1 MLFCKDAICRP
12 LKESYVVMSN
22 EDSFVYPVL
31 STISH
36 QQLTAIMMELSQ
48 RVVAV
53 HHVDEMFF
61 WLARIISQHLDV
73 AVVEFW
79 TKQAN
84 SIGDFSLDLR
94 AVACQ
99 GGEVPERL
107 IANDAVR
114 MIIEG
119 IHHDHRGF
127 WLKSV
132 VDLFTP
138 YQATLLSRYG
148 LGYCSS
154 YLLKSAALLP
164 PQKNDFSAGKI
175 ATPLVLGV
183 LLFLEHPPSQR
194 LLLGI
199 GHILERALT
208 VAKKQGL
215 LFATENG
222 EAITTSSNHAPLQ
235 QQPPLRLA
243 DLVPRHARSTN
254 KNTNSAKM
262 GNLDEELA
270 ELPNRQT
277 RQVYAAIDGQ
287 RTVAELASFT
297 HLSIEEIRASIRI
310 LTLRHRVRLYEPG
323 GLLVDSAC
331 YLNQC

>member
-1 MLFCKDAICRP
+1 
-12 LKESYVVMSN
+12 VVNN
-22 EDSFVYPVL
+22 EDPFVYPIP
-31 STISH
+31 STISS
-36 QQLTAIMMELSQ
+36 QQVATIMVELSQ
-48 RVVAV
+48 YVVSM

-79 TKQAN
+79 TRQAN

-99 GGEVPERL
+99 GSEVPERL
-107 IANDAVR
+107 VVNDAVR
-114 MIIEG
+114 MVIED
-119 IHHDHRGF
+119 IENERRGF

-132 VDLFTP
+132 VDLFSP

-175 ATPLVLGV
+175 ATPLMLGV

-194 LLLGI
+194 MLLGI
-199 GHILERALT
+199 GHILERALAI
-208 VAKKQGL
+208 AKKQGL
-215 LFATENG
+215 LFAVANAELV
-222 EAITTSSNHAPLQ
+222 ATSSNNVSRQ
-235 QQPPLRLA
+235 QQRHLGLS
-243 DLVPRHARSTN
+243 DLVPRHVQDRNDART
-254 KNTNSAKM
+254 
-262 GNLDEELA
+262 GNLGEESVG
-270 ELPNRQT
+270 LPNRQT

-287 RTVAELASFT
+287 RSVAELASFT
-297 HLSIEEIRASIRI
+297 HLSVEEIRASIRI
-310 LTLRHRVRLYEPG
+310 LLMRHRVRLYEPG
-323 GLLVDSAC
+323 GLPVDSAR
-331 YLNQC
+331 YLYGH

>member
-1 MLFCKDAICRP
+1 
-12 LKESYVVMSN
+12 MSN
-22 EDSFVYPVL
+22 EDSFIYPVP

-48 RVVAV
+48 QVVAV
-53 HHVDEMFF
+53 DHVDDLFF

-119 IHHDHRGF
+119 IQHDHRGF
-127 WLKSV
+127 WLKPV
-132 VDLFTP
+132 IDLFTP

-164 PQKNDFSAGKI
+164 PQKKISSSGKI

-194 LLLGI
+194 LLLSI

-208 VAKKQGL
+208 VAKQQGL
-215 LFATENG
+215 LFATANVETMT
-222 EAITTSSNHAPLQ
+222 ASSNHISLQ
-235 QQPPLRLA
+235 QQTPLRLV
-243 DLVPRHARSTN
+243 DLIPRHARNTH
-254 KNTNSAKM
+254 KNTDGTKRD
-262 GNLDEELA
+262 NLDEVLA
-270 ELPNRQT
+270 ELPNWQT
-277 RQVYAAIDGQ
+277 RQLYAAIDGQ

-297 HLSIEEIRASIRI
+297 RLSMEEIRASMRI

-323 GLLVDSAC
+323 GLLVDGAR

>member
-1 MLFCKDAICRP
+1 MN
-12 LKESYVVMSN
+12 N
-22 EDSFVYPVL
+22 EDSFVYPVP

-36 QQLTAIMMELSQ
+36 QQLTAIMTELSQ

-53 HHVDEMFF
+53 DHVDEMFF

-119 IHHDHRGF
+119 IYHDRRGF
-127 WLKSV
+127 WLKPV

-164 PQKNDFSAGKI
+164 PQKHDSSVGKI

-199 GHILERALT
+199 GHILERALS

-215 LFATENG
+215 LLATENG
-222 EAITTSSNHAPLQ
+222 EAIITSYKHASLQ
-235 QQPPLRLA
+235 QQSPLRLA
-243 DLVPRHARSTN
+243 DLVPQHARNTDRSTN
-254 KNTNSAKM
+254 GTKTS
-262 GNLDEELA
+262 NLEDVLA
-270 ELPNRQT
+270 ELPNKQT
-277 RQVYAAIDGQ
+277 RQVYVAIDGQ

-297 HLSIEEIRASIRI
+297 RLNMEEMRASIRI

-323 GLLVDSAC
+323 GLLVDSVR
-331 YLNQC
+331 YLNQS